1 MNTSTHPERIEA
13 AAQAIALRT
22 REITALREQLAIIEA
37 HHTLDVQSTTNEQG
51 KALYSNE
58 EARRAAQTLRLADDE
73 SYRQAI
79 PSNNEKVRRDCRCL
93 HAPGRTTNYVEP
105 QHRSRKSQDEQRERP
120 TTRSVSKQQ
129 LANLESGAKPH
140 ATG

>member
-1 MNTSTHPERIEA
+1 MSTSTHPERIEA

-73 SYRQAI
+73 SYRQLTL
-79 PSNNEKVRRDCRCL
+79 KLRDAEGERARL
-93 HAPGRTTNYVEP
+93 AAEQERLRSEFKLYVLDRQEEVMRASDRLP
-105 QHRSRKSQDEQRERP
+105 AGYPFK
-120 TTRSVSKQQ
+120 
-129 LANLESGAKPH
+129 
-140 ATG
+140 